1 MKKSRKI
8 TLTVLAGLTLTGCL
22 AAAGCGTRDEEPV
35 TTEYDP
41 DEPVDHTWYDEH
53 GNAIPE
59 QWKVDEHGNRVLDAE
74 GRPVPLVTPHDRHG
88 RPFMYHGGV
97 WLPPLIVLGHSAY
110 YGGAPRPM
118 MGGGG
123 GYRGPNSTTPYRG
136 PNGAGSRP
144 VVSPPAA
151 SRPSAPPAGSA
162 IGRSGF
168 GSTGGAAS
176 SGGAS

>member
-1 MKKSRKI
+1 M
-8 TLTVLAGLTLTGCL
+8 
-22 AAAGCGTRDEEPV
+22 
-35 TTEYDP
+35 
-41 DEPVDHTWYDEH
+41 
-53 GNAIPE
+53 
-59 QWKVDEHGNRVLDAE
+59 LDAE
-74 GRPVPLVTPHDRHG
+74 GRPIPEPGVPHDRHG

-110 YGGAPRPM
+110 YGGGPRPM

-136 PNGAGSRP
+136 PNGNGSRP
-144 VVSPPAA
+144 VVTPPAG
-151 SRPSAPPAGSA
+151 SRPSSPPAGSA

-168 GSTGGAAS
+168 GSTGAAAS